1 MVVKS
6 TVGKRDVVKDTETR
20 SRRPTRAAALV
31 ARNRALQILTFMDRN
46 ESSEEDEIC
55 SDHPAKRQRRDK
67 KDNKLLRLK
76 KAFSNRSSI
85 SGGEDVSKVPDIPL
99 NSNAPTPTCPMGEAL
114 CLSTSTDKL
123 ICREKEHACIVEYL
137 KNAIMNS
144 ECGSRNLLISGVP
157 GSGKTATVKN
167 ILLDLRKSIGN
178 EFIDARVNCAGL
190 ASSNQVYSAAVN
202 NMLDVHVRCTS
213 GTNDLK
219 ELALDFRERRI
230 ASSDAL
236 EILTEMKSLT
246 GRTNVIILDEI
257 DCIGS
262 QDVLYNMFDL
272 SNSISS
278 ATVVIG
284 ISNTLNFQDNLKAKI
299 KSRIGLSSVNFTP
312 YTADNLRRILRLRL
326 GPVNYAKF
334 DTVSIEYASKK
345 IANMSGDVRK
355 FFQLCKISH
364 DGALKVGE
372 GKVGLYHVLRACEE
386 MFRSDKT
393 RLIQSC
399 SKHQQILL
407 LAIIFEIKFMGQN
420 LLSSTQIRTRH
431 SSLCLQFGLPPLSVN
446 YWNHVV
452 NTVEML
458 GIIKVVDRRSRNEK
472 LCLNAAQREVAD
484 SLKDQYTMTRRRNAA
499 IGPNQSDVGW
509 DKYFMWIAEQLKNY
523 VF

>member
-1 MVVKS
+1 MVAMS
-6 TVGKRDVVKDTETR
+6 RRDVVKDAEPR
-20 SRRPTRAAALV
+20 RRRPTRAAAFV
-31 ARNRALQILTFMDRN
+31 ARNRSLQMLTLMERD
-46 ESSEEDEIC
+46 ESSGDE
-55 SDHPAKRQRRDK
+55 STEAGDEGDFDQPVKRQRHNK
-67 KDNKLLRLK
+67 KDTMLLSLK
-76 KAFSNRSSI
+76 TAFGKRNSNS
-85 SGGEDVSKVPDIPL
+85 DVSKVHNIPL
-99 NSNAPTPTCPMGEAL
+99 NSNAPTPTCPMREAL

-202 NMLDVHVRCTS
+202 NMLDAHVRCTS

-236 EILTEMKSLT
+236 EILTEIKSLT

-262 QDVLYNMFDL
+262 QDVLYNIFDL
-272 SNSISS
+272 SNKITS

-334 DTVSIEYASKK
+334 DIVSIEYASKK

-364 DGALKVGE
+364 DEALKEGE
-372 GKVGLYHVLRACEE
+372 GKVGLYHVLKACEE

-399 SKHQQILL
+399 SKYQQILL
-407 LAIIFEIKFMGQN
+407 LAIIFEIKIMGQN

-446 YWNHVV
+446 NWNHVV
-452 NTVEML
+452 CKVEML
-458 GIIKVVDRRSRNEK
+458 GIIKVADRRSRNEK

-484 SLKDQYTMTRRRNAA
+484 SLKEQYTMTRRRNAA

-509 DKYFMWIAEQLKNY
+509 DEYFMWIAEQLKQY
-523 VF
+523 GI